1 MAKKTASKK
10 KSRAKRATPKKNA
23 KKKKPSRPAKK
34 TKRKTAK
41 PKRGKKATPRKPRA
55 KPSVATRP
63 ARKVAKTSAAVS
75 PTRSGAAA
83 PTSPSVETQRP
94 APVDQHLQQGIAA
107 TPQTASPPPATSA
120 PIENMREGLAFIDQQ
135 RVINNL
141 DRDSWADAPTSTG
154 PGIYHKPTN
163 AHLVAHHAA
172 QLEGEL
178 ERGAAAIEAATGIN
192 LKRRLMWHLGLARKP
207 RAVVVGRALHE
218 LCATSWENAS
228 RGENYAIVNHIKT
241 RGPHH
246 LSKTITKVLRTYDS
260 KAAAAAGATLAPH
273 LRRALD
279 LLQAYGWLKARTRGV
294 YLDGDGLTLFVDFP
308 DWAWLDEEPPKLH
321 RIRGHRN
328 PSSPT

>member
-34 TKRKTAK
+34 TNRKTAK
-41 PKRGKKATPRKPRA
+41 PKRGKHATPRKPTA
-55 KPSVATRP
+55 KPSAAARSTRRAP
-63 ARKVAKTSAAVS
+63 KHSAVVS
-75 PTRSGAAA
+75 PSRSGDVA
-83 PTSPSVETQRP
+83 PTIASVETQQS

-141 DRDSWADAPTSTG
+141 DRDSWADAPTPTG
-154 PGIYHKPTN
+154 PGTGHEPTN
-163 AHLVAHHAA
+163 ARLVAHHAA
-172 QLEGEL
+172 RLEDEL
-178 ERGAAAIEAATGIN
+178 ERGAAAIEATTGVN

-218 LCATSWENAS
+218 LCATSWENAP
-228 RGENYAIVNHIKT
+228 RGENYAIANHIKT

-328 PSSPT
+328 PS

>member
-41 PKRGKKATPRKPRA
+41 PKRGKKATPRKPTA
-55 KPSVATRP
+55 KPSAAARS
-63 ARKVAKTSAAVS
+63 ARKASKTLAVVS
-75 PTRSGAAA
+75 PSRSGDVA
-83 PTSPSVETQRP
+83 PTIASVETQQS

-141 DRDSWADAPTSTG
+141 DRDSWADAPTPTG
-154 PGIYHKPTN
+154 PGTGHEPTN
-163 AHLVAHHAA
+163 ARLVAHHAA
-172 QLEGEL
+172 RLEDEL
-178 ERGAAAIEAATGIN
+178 DRGAAAIEATTGVN

-207 RAVVVGRALHE
+207 RAVVVGRALYE
-218 LCATSWENAS
+218 LRATSWEDAS
-228 RGENYAIVNHIKT
+228 RGENYAIANHIKT

-273 LRRALD
+273 LRRALE
-279 LLQAYGWLKARTRGV
+279 LLQAYGWLKSRTRGV
-294 YLDGDGLTLFVDFP
+294 YLVGDGLTLFVNFP
-308 DWAWLDEEPPKLH
+308 DWAWQDEEPPQLR
-321 RIRGHRN
+321 RIPGHRK
-328 PSSPT
+328 PS